1 MKKFMMFASIR
12 LTVACLFW
20 LTVLTFWG
28 TLYQK
33 NHGIY
38 QAQDKFFNSYVLTPG
53 IPEFTEGF
61 LSNEV
66 SQAVIRVLNYFP
78 LPGGM
83 LVMGLL
89 FVNLLFSF
97 FVHYQAGWRM
107 PGLMLIHIGLMMM
120 LLGGFFTKLTG
131 IEANVSLFEG
141 EGRNAAISL
150 TEWEISFSNELHS
163 VQKYQ
168 AVDVADL
175 KAGRTFTFPDSGVE
189 FEVLEVLDHARGVR
203 PDPAAETSG
212 LRPAN
217 SAGYVALEELEKLKN
232 PESLEPGVRLKVKGV
247 KGMEEMVLTPRD
259 QRPLGLE
266 LEDGS
271 GRFVMLRKKRYELPL
286 FMELNDFSRSYYPGT
301 ETPSD
306 YRSMITVHLS
316 EDLQR
321 HVVIKMNEPFRLNGW
336 TFFQQSFA
344 VTDNSEMS
352 VFAVTR
358 NFGRLIPYW
367 ATGITSVGLAMH
379 FLQMQW
385 MQLARSRRRKS

>member
-1 MKKFMMFASIR
+1 MKKFMLLASIR

-28 TLYQK
+28 TIYQVD
-33 NHGIY
+33 HGIY
-38 QAQDKFFNSYVLTPG
+38 QAQDRFFNSMFFLV
-53 IPEFTEGF
+53 GF
-61 LSNEV
+61 V
-66 SQAVIRVLNYFP
+66 PI
-78 LPGGM
+78 PGGM
-83 LVMGLL
+83 LTMGLL
-89 FVNLLFSF
+89 FFNLLFSF

-120 LLGGFFTKLTG
+120 LLGGFFTKVTG

-150 TEWEISFSNELHS
+150 TEWEISYSDELHS

-168 AVDVADL
+168 AVDLDDL
-175 KAGRTFTFPDSGVE
+175 KRGREFSFMTMEEDTDPEEEVR
-189 FEVLEVLDHARGVR
+189 FEVLEVLDHARGLR
-203 PDPAAETSG
+203 PDPSVEASG
-212 LRPAN
+212 LSPAN
-217 SAGYVALEELEKLKN
+217 SAGFVALEELEKLKN
-232 PESLEPGVRLKVKGV
+232 PESLEPGVRLKVSGV
-247 KGMEEMVLTPRD
+247 KGVEEIVLTPRD

-266 LEDGS
+266 LDDGS
-271 GRFVMLRKKRYELPL
+271 GRFLMLRKKRYELPL

-316 EDLQR
+316 EDMQR

-344 VTDNSEMS
+344 VTDDSEMS

-385 MQLARSRRRKS
+385 MQLARKRRRKS